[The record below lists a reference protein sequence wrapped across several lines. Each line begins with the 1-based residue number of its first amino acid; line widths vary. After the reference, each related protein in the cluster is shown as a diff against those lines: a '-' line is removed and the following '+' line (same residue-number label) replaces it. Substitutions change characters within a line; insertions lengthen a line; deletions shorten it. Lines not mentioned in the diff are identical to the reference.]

1 MVNDAGVNPEK
12 SIQAAADSLCWLL
25 ETAAQDSDVKTV
37 IESRDKVL
45 ERYRPVFRPEH
56 VPNLTAEE
64 FLGFVRFENNCHW
77 TNLTRKTTHV
87 CDDLARLRSAL
98 STLLDE
104 NQLVGSRVDKL
115 LPKSKPRF
123 IKGFGKALV
132 TAVLHVAHPDKYGVW
147 NNTSE
152 EGMKIVRVWPR
163 FERGATEGDRYQQ
176 INAVLNQLRKAVNTD
191 LWTLDALWWR
201 VKTMAFPPI
210 PEEVST
216 PEKFSEGASRLIHVN
231 AYERNPAAR
240 QACIDHY
247 GSRCAVCE
255 HSMADLYG
263 KVAEG
268 IIHVHHLTE
277 LATIGEKYEVDPIAD
292 LRPVCPNCHAVLH
305 SRSPALSI
313 SKLRKLLAKRQ
324 GK

>member
-1 MVNDAGVNPEK
+1 MVNDAGVIPDK
-12 SIQAAADSLCWLL
+12 SIEAAAETLRPLL
-25 ETAAQDSDVKTV
+25 ETAAQDPDVKKV
-37 IESRDKVL
+37 IDSRDKVL
-45 ERYRPVFRPEH
+45 ERYRPVFRCEH

-64 FLGFVRFENNCHW
+64 FQGFVRFENNCHW

-104 NQLVGSRVDKL
+104 GQPVGSRVDKL
-115 LPKSKPRF
+115 LPKSKPKF

-152 EGMKIVRVWPR
+152 DGMKIVRVWPR

-176 INAVLNQLRKAVNTD
+176 INVVLNQLRKVVDTD
-191 LWTLDALWWR
+191 LWTLDAFWWR
-201 VKTMAFPPI
+201 VKAMKFPPI
-210 PEEVST
+210 PEEVLT
-216 PEKFSEGASRLIHVN
+216 PERYKEGATRTITVN
-231 AYERNPAAR
+231 AYERSHAAR

-247 GSRCAVCE
+247 GFTCAVCK
-255 HSMADLYG
+255 HSMEELYG
-263 KVAEG
+263 EVADE
-268 IIHVHHLTE
+268 IIHVHHLIE
-277 LATIGEKYEVDPIAD
+277 LATIGEKYDVDPIAD

-313 SKLRKLLAKRQ
+313 DKLRKLLEKHRAT
-324 GK
+324 